1 MNILVW
7 VLWAIAAIPV
17 IGLVLWF
24 VGSVFFVGAE
34 VKAVRYLAEEYDEK
48 HKR

>member
-7 VLWAIAAIPV
+7 ALWAMAAIPI

-24 VGSVFFVGAE
+24 VGSVFFAVDE
-34 VKAVRYLAEEYDEK
+34 VKAVRYLAEKYDEK